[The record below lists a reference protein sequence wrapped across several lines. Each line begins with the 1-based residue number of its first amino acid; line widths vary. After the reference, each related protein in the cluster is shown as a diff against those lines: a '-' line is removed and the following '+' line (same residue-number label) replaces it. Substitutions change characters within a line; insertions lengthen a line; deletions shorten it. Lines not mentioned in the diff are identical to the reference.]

1 MYNNLFNKCLTHT
14 YLVFFRPFF
23 MIVSNPAG
31 NILVHMSFHICI
43 SVSPIQGI
51 FEAMSMNILIN
62 FFPLAPQ
69 FIYK

>member
-1 MYNNLFNKCLTHT
+1 MPYSHLLGFS
-14 YLVFFRPFF
+14 PQFF
-23 MIVSNPAG
+23 MIVNNPAG
-31 NILVHMSFHICI
+31 NILVHMSFHICV

-51 FEAMSMNILIN
+51 FESMSMNILIN